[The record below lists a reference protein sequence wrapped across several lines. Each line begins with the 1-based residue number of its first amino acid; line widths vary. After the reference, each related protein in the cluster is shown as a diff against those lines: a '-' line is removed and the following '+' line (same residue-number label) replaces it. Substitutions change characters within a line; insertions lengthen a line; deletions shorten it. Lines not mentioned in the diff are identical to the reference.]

1 MIKAIVFDMDG
12 VIIDSEYQHFLA
24 WKQLFKKQKNVDLE
38 EKDFQQLI
46 GTLDQYTVKNYF
58 KKYHVRGNALKWRD
72 KKKKIYKKLLQQK
85 VKMFPGVKQVIVKLS
100 KKYKVAIAT
109 SSWRKEAKIVVKK
122 FKLQKYITKIIGKED
137 VRNHKPHPQIYQ
149 KMAKRLGVKEEE
161 CVVIEDSIPG
171 IIAAKR
177 AKCKCIAV
185 TNSYPAKK
193 LKKADLI
200 VKDLRNKKVSFFIQ
214 KN

>member
-1 MIKAIVFDMDG
+1 
-12 VIIDSEYQHFLA
+12 
-24 WKQLFKKQKNVDLE
+24 
-38 EKDFQQLI
+38 
-46 GTLDQYTVKNYF
+46 
-58 KKYHVRGNALKWRD
+58 
-72 KKKKIYKKLLQQK
+72 
-85 VKMFPGVKQVIVKLS
+85 
-100 KKYKVAIAT
+100 
-109 SSWRKEAKIVVKK
+109 
-122 FKLQKYITKIIGKED
+122 
-137 VRNHKPHPQIYQ
+137 
-149 KMAKRLGVKEEE
+149 MAKRLGVKEEE